1 MPRGNKNKPIKA
13 EPLKETL
20 RGDWEYKTILSKKDG
35 IDEIMKMR
43 VEYGWTRMHIREH
56 LTKEWKLTDSQAD
69 DYMKIAAAEFDRLAV
84 QEFSKDLRED
94 VERFESLYEKAVKA
108 GHITAAHK
116 ILAEVSKLKG
126 HYIERIDMNITDFT
140 ARFPGLYD
148 GKTTE

>member
-1 MPRGNKNKPIKA
+1 MPKGNTNKPIKA

-20 RGDWEYKTILSKKDG
+20 RGDWEYKTILSKKDA

-94 VERFESLYEKAVKA
+94 VERFESLYIRCSVSSVSDTSLVEALETFLPKRLLFAPVKMSF
-108 GHITAAHK
+108 
-116 ILAEVSKLKG
+116 VFS
-126 HYIERIDMNITDFT
+126 
-140 ARFPGLYD
+140 
-148 GKTTE
+148 